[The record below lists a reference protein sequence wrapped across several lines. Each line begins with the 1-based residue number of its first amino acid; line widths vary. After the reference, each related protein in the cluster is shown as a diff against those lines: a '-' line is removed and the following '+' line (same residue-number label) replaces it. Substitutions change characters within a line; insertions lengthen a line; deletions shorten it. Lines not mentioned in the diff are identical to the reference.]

1 MRLGTKPTANRRARE
16 TRGYPGT
23 AMMTSNVLNLTRPY
37 SQTHTDGVVI
47 DPMLT
52 ILPDGIHLINSNSC
66 LAVSLDGQAP
76 L

>member
-1 MRLGTKPTANRRARE
+1 MRLSTKPTVNRRGRE
-16 TRGYPGT
+16 TRGYSGT
-23 AMMTSNVLNLTRPY
+23 AMMTSSVLKLTRPY

-47 DPMLT
+47 PMLT
-52 ILPDGIHLINSNSC
+52 ILPDGIHLINSNPC